1 MKNPL
6 NLVVAIFLC
15 FTFLLIESLPVQAS
29 ASNQAELIRQVKLLK
44 KSKLAGGYKAS
55 EVVTVRLLGNE
66 MPETFTIYERGVGL
80 KDVVYRAQ
88 TYQKKAKQ
96 WKTIYK
102 RFSYDQ
108 QGLSFVFDKG
118 KLLDNELEHLVVGPA
133 FGSGGIIIPEVVGSL
148 DGKHV
153 KRLLAP
159 NKSYAFGQVVI
170 KNNTLYAG
178 TASIVYDTY
187 RFEDKRWK
195 HRIGNGQDDRDLAGK
210 VTKLLKLNRTGKQG
224 YFSTSRHVSLKK
236 GDTFAIVRE
245 NPKDESQ
252 HLYRTLRSGPSKIDW
267 NGYHHIAL
275 KAGNETWDFQEYNY
289 GLQTKLYFK
298 IR

>member
-1 MKNPL
+1 MKKRISL
-6 NLVVAIFLC
+6 IVAIFLC
-15 FTFLLIESLPVQAS
+15 FAFLLIQSLPVQAKT
-29 ASNQAELIRQVKLLK
+29 SNQAELTRQVKLLK

-80 KDVVYRAQ
+80 KDIVYRAQ
-88 TYQKKAKQ
+88 TYQVKTKQ

-108 QGLSFVFDKG
+108 QGSSFIFDKG
-118 KLLDNELEHLVVGPA
+118 NLLDNKLEHLVVGPA
-133 FGSGGIIIPEVVGSL
+133 FGSGGIIIPEVVGSI

-159 NKSYAFGQVVI
+159 NESYAYGQVVI

-187 RFEDKRWK
+187 RFEDERWK
-195 HRIGNGQDDRDLAGK
+195 HRIGNGQDDRDMAGK

-245 NPKDESQ
+245 NPKDESRY
-252 HLYRTLRSGPSKIDW
+252 LYRTLSSREKTGW
-267 NGYHHIAL
+267 TNNHHIAL
-275 KAGNETWDFQEYNY
+275 KAGKETWDFQEYNY
-289 GLQTKLYFK
+289 GLQTKLYFD
-298 IR
+298 IH